1 MAVHP
6 SSAHHGMKWRPI
18 TPDYLGRLIQFWL
31 PDEGWQYK
39 ADPRNSRMPDKQAEG
54 AARAFNLI
62 SEHGVALIAD
72 EVGMGKTIQSLA
84 IAAAL
89 WQQKPSARIL
99 VLTPR
104 EVVADNWVAE
114 YSAFIRQ
121 HVRTDDGVLKWY
133 GEPVKPAVKVANLFE
148 LVERVEEQW
157 PRLLIGKVTS
167 FSGLMQ
173 GERWKERLEAWGR
186 EDLIATWG
194 AEEDYGEVNRRMAQ
208 LVRDRLMAQG
218 GDRPPFDLVIIDE
231 AHYLRNVDGLS
242 LRAETA
248 KRFFGQG
255 DARPMADGVLLLTA
269 TPNHSSNDD
278 VRNVMRYFDPTPG
291 DSQTILERLCIR
303 RLRRLGEK
311 GWNKYQYRAE
321 SADLTEFQGNP
332 LAESFFG
339 AYQLLLARKVATEQ
353 ARKGHRGGVSGMIRY
368 LEGVEFLPN
377 EAGPPELDSLDDRR
391 RDGHDYNTGDDAEI
405 LRDLVGKHL
414 DIFKESPQHPKY
426 EALLRQLHPETASEH
441 KALVFVRRIAS
452 VNEITRRLMAESD
465 ASFLRELKLEGRA
478 LADWSRERFTQE
490 VKFGGEIEEE
500 VESVEPSGEEDAH
513 DDLIP
518 DSMVLSWFKIKKS
531 ETPSTTPAS
540 NFRQLFA
547 SSKSGVFA
555 LFFSPPADFQ
565 EAEYDGLEVW
575 RAERNQKKLKRYFH
589 SAVEHRFKNL
599 AATERKWLEAYR
611 SDAEWRDLRKSDTV
625 ESGLPTIWTL
635 VVSAMKEENPEDE
648 ALKRYRGM
656 SIPMKEALA
665 RFVEKGVLLASAD
678 VVWMFQL
685 YREHG
690 SDGVEGYKAFCRAF
704 RAGFRHR
711 RIWGQIR
718 DSILHFTTLASK
730 VFELSSDE
738 LTFRYN
744 WEDSFRHARPCY
756 PFRGGVGS
764 KHALKCFNTPFFPDV
779 LVSTSVLQEGVN
791 LQYFCKRVIH
801 YGAAW
806 TAGDNEQRIGRI
818 DRMFSLVERE
828 LNAAKGAA
836 ELDVRYPVLKGTV
849 DEEHVGRF
857 VKKKREA
864 ERLIDKGAVA
874 LTESDSFTHD
884 SGWDNWQE
892 FLNQPDRSLRGVEDP
907 YAVDL
912 RTFKGV
918 TAPELPPAQK
928 GIEHR
933 MARLARAFRD
943 HPWVERVLSLPSDAS
958 FLLDCQLPSGRK
970 QPVQLQFR
978 LDPISTANNGAERC
992 VVRLTS
998 PLGKQADWK
1007 HFEALK
1013 LVPFTRIGVRIAYD
1027 LSRERSSY
1035 WGIQSISDLVED
1047 SDFSRLSEA
1056 ELHQSLERLVT
1067 QSDEWEVLAKSDQID
1082 LSVNDVVESIK
1093 PVDIDTLERLSPG
1106 TMKDIPSDW
1115 LNTEEF
1121 IWKSASIPENLPGDF
1136 KRLAIQHFEWDF
1148 VQALHHQG
1156 QWMWAVARPSLDVDE
1171 PELDVLEQHLKL
1183 RSCSRHD

>member
-6 SSAHHGMKWRPI
+6 SSAHHGMKWHPI
-18 TPDYLGRLIQFWL
+18 TPDYLGQLIQFWL

-39 ADPRNSRMPDKQAEG
+39 ADPQNSRMPDKQAEG

-121 HVRTDDGVLKWY
+121 HVRTDDGVLRWY

-173 GERWKERLEAWGR
+173 GKRWKERLRAWGR
-186 EDLIATWG
+186 EDLVATWD

-278 VRNVMRYFDPTPG
+278 VRNVMRYFDPNPG

-368 LEGVEFLPN
+368 LEGVEFLPH
-377 EAGPPELDSLDDRR
+377 EEGESLLESPDDRR
-391 RDGHDYNTGDDAEI
+391 HEGQDFNTGDDAEI

-414 DIFKESPQHPKY
+414 AIFKESPQHPKY
-426 EALLRQLHPETASEH
+426 EALLRQLHPETASEQ

-500 VESVEPSGEEDAH
+500 VESVEPGREEDAN

-565 EAEYDGLEVW
+565 EAEYDELVVW

-589 SAVEHRFKNL
+589 SAVEHRFKKL
-599 AATERKWLEAYR
+599 DATERKWIEAYR
-611 SDAEWRDLRKSDTV
+611 SDAEWRDLRESDTV

-648 ALKRYRGM
+648 ALKRYRSM

-718 DSILHFTTLASK
+718 DSILHFPTLASK

-738 LTFRYN
+738 LTFSYN

-828 LNAAKGAA
+828 LNAAKGSA

-884 SGWDNWQE
+884 SGWDNWQD
-892 FLNQPDRSLRGVEDP
+892 FLNRPDRSLRAVEDP

-912 RTFKGV
+912 RTFAGV
-918 TAPELPPAQK
+918 TAPELPAVQPQLEGRIAALV
-928 GIEHR
+928 H
-933 MARLARAFRD
+933 AFD
-943 HPWVERVLSLPSDAS
+943 SHPWVRQVLHLPNNAA
-958 FLLDCQLPSGRK
+958 FLLDCQLPSGRN
-970 QPVQLQFR
+970 QPVQLEFR
-978 LDPISTANNGAERC
+978 LDPIASAITGEERC

-998 PLGKQADWK
+998 PLGKRADWERYK
-1007 HFEALK
+1007 DLDADLFS
-1013 LVPFTRIGVRIAYD
+1013 VIGVRFAYD
-1027 LSRERSSY
+1027 VSREPSSY
-1035 WGIQSISDLVED
+1035 WSIQAISDLTVVD
-1047 SDFSRLSEA
+1047 ADFSRFSQT
-1056 ELHQSLERLVT
+1056 ELHQSLERLVQ
-1067 QSDEWEVLAKSDQID
+1067 QSDAWELAATSGAAD
-1082 LSVNDVVESIK
+1082 LSVSDVWEGTDGVSSQA
-1093 PVDIDTLERLSPG
+1093 TAQLQPG
-1106 TMKDIPSDW
+1106 KLKSYPSDW
-1115 LNTEEF
+1115 SENEGF
-1121 IWKSASIPENLPGDF
+1121 VWKAKPAPKFQSTDV
-1136 KRLAIQHFEWDF
+1136 KQRAIHHFEWDY
-1148 VQALHHQG
+1148 VQSYQ
-1156 QWMWAVARPSLDVDE
+1156 VASGWSLLVAHPVADTDQA
-1171 PELDVLEQHLKL
+1171 ELEVLELHLKF
-1183 RSCSRHD
+1183 REGP